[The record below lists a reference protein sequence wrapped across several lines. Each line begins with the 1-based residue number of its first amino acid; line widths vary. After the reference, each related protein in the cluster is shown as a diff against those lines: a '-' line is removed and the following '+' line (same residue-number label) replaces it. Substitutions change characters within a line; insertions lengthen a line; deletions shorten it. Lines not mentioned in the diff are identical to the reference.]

1 MGVHVLSIMWIGGS
15 GASQICIPGFFALVF
30 GICHTNRRISI
41 IWIVSGKNHQ
51 KIEFF
56 EDPGKIAR
64 MIGDRGCVSSEN
76 AVFNGACSL

>member
-1 MGVHVLSIMWIGGS
+1 MWIGGS

-64 MIGDRGCVSSEN
+64 KLDLAKTGKL
-76 AVFNGACSL
+76 NGSPERRKIKIR

>member
-1 MGVHVLSIMWIGGS
+1 MARIGGW
-15 GASQICIPGFFALVF
+15 GARVASAYQNFPIFFALVF